1 MGRTINQ
8 NNKLITKIS
17 TMKKFFAMENLLKG
31 GYYNIP
37 KVIEDNKQS
46 SCEKTALMANI
57 LSYFYKKVYFAKGDV
72 LLDGRIYTCFR
83 GELIVNQVELAA
95 RFKTDRRQ
103 WNRLMAEFASE
114 NIIRT
119 EQLRGGSRI
128 ILVGYDAIVGKK
140 SLQFRLANGGDKVA
154 AEAAPRAKASREG
167 VSKEGIY
174 YPEHNVKGCDIP
186 KIVINIKKTSATQ
199 SLQAE

>member
-1 MGRTINQ
+1 
-8 NNKLITKIS
+8 
-17 TMKKFFAMENLLKG
+17 MKKFFAMENLLKG

-95 RFKTDRRQ
+95 HFKTDRRQ

-140 SLQFRLANGGDKVA
+140 SLQFRLANGGDKWRRKLLP
-154 AEAAPRAKASREG
+154 EPRQAGKGFPKRASTT
-167 VSKEGIY
+167 
-174 YPEHNVKGCDIP
+174 PN
-186 KIVINIKKTSATQ
+186 TT
-199 SLQAE
+199 

>member
-1 MGRTINQ
+1 
-8 NNKLITKIS
+8 
-17 TMKKFFAMENLLKG
+17 MKKFFAMENLLKG

-37 KVIEDNKQS
+37 KVIADNEKS
-46 SCEKTALMANI
+46 SCEKTALMAKI
-57 LSYFYKKVYFAKGDV
+57 LRHFYEKVYFAKGDV
-72 LLDGRIYTCFR
+72 IIDDRIYVCFR
-83 GELIVNQVELAA
+83 GEFIAKQRELAEHFDLE
-95 RFKTDRRQ
+95 RKQ
-103 WNRLMAEFASE
+103 WNRIMGEFLSE
-114 NIIRT
+114 NILKIERI
-119 EQLRGGSRI
+119 RGGSRI

-186 KIVINIKKTSATQ
+186 KIVINVKKTSATQ

>member
-1 MGRTINQ
+1 
-8 NNKLITKIS
+8 
-17 TMKKFFAMENLLKG
+17 MKKFFAMENLLKG

-95 RFKTDRRQ
+95 
-103 WNRLMAEFASE
+103 
-114 NIIRT
+114 
-119 EQLRGGSRI
+119 
-128 ILVGYDAIVGKK
+128 
-140 SLQFRLANGGDKVA
+140 
-154 AEAAPRAKASREG
+154 
-167 VSKEGIY
+167 
-174 YPEHNVKGCDIP
+174 
-186 KIVINIKKTSATQ
+186 
-199 SLQAE
+199 